1 MFGTG
6 SVVFAA
12 DEPELMPF
20 GAKAEETDITPDIA
34 TISRIEPVEKAEK
47 KDDFKVIADHI
58 QPNSAMI
65 SWSGSEF
72 YLSYTLCRYNII
84 SESWEDVVTTADKR
98 VYIAGLSEDVDY
110 KYAVK
115 NSADKKILGIVEF
128 TTGLKR
134 ANVAIKHRSSTAVE
148 LSITNV
154 DENVV
159 VDVLRREEGKP
170 FEKIGVSEDKSTY
183 VDNTVDDAK
192 DYEYSVKCSTMRN
205 GKVHKSRRGS
215 IAHVKTLLHFGMP
228 TGETDG
234 ECKTFAY
241 YTAVTARSTPQYQLL
256 NSEQCYTDEATGIR
270 MVDGYYCVALGSY
283 YGTKIGN
290 KYRVT
295 IQDGDVTKE
304 INVILCD
311 QKADRHTNATH
322 QYAMNNKD
330 ILEFYIERAK
340 RPAGIAGDYG
350 VLPQFRGKIVAIE
363 QYVDNIDEETIY
375 VAKKEV
381 VEKDKA
387 KEKAKAEAEAK
398 KKAEEEKKKE
408 EKAKKEKEKEK
419 LEKAKKK
426 AEEKEKKKNKKDSA
440 AKKQKKESTTK
451 KEKTTEKTTAE
462 KETETQ
468 KETTTE
474 KETTTA
480 KPETEETE
488 E

>member
-1 MFGTG
+1 
-6 SVVFAA
+6 
-12 DEPELMPF
+12 
-20 GAKAEETDITPDIA
+20 
-34 TISRIEPVEKAEK
+34 
-47 KDDFKVIADHI
+47 
-58 QPNSAMI
+58 MI
-65 SWSGSEF
+65 SWSGSDF

-134 ANVAIKHRSSTAVE
+134 ANVTIKHRSSTAVE
-148 LSITNV
+148 LSISNV

-159 VDVLRREEGKP
+159 VDVYRREEGKE
-170 FEKIGVSEDKSTY
+170 FQKIGVCEDKATY
-183 VDNTVDDAK
+183 VDKTVDDAT
-192 DYEYSVKCSTMRN
+192 DYDYTVKCSTMRN
-205 GKVHKSRRGS
+205 GKVHKSRRGA

-256 NSEQCYTDEATGIR
+256 NSEQCYTDEETGIR

-363 QYVDNIDEETIY
+363 QYVDDIDEETIY

-398 KKAEEEKKKE
+398 KKAEEEKKK
-408 EKAKKEKEKEK
+408 AKEK
-419 LEKAKKK
+419 EKAKKK
-426 AEEKEKKKNKKDSA
+426 AEKKEKKKNKK
-440 AKKQKKESTTK
+440 AKETTTEKQKKEATTK
-451 KEKTTEKTTAE
+451 KEKTTENTTVE
-462 KETETQ
+462 IETETQ
-468 KETTTE
+468 RETTTK